1 MNKIK
6 LFLVD
11 DHQLVRD
18 GVKALLTGIG
28 DMEIVGEANNGKEL
42 LEKIGFAD
50 PDIILM
56 DISLPDYSGIDL
68 TRMVVKSHP
77 HSKVLILSMYTSEDY
92 IFNALKAGAR
102 GYLPKN
108 TSRHE
113 LLDALYTINAGQE
126 YLGTSIS
133 RIILKSYVRQAA
145 ETEKE
150 KDPQDLQLLLS
161 SREIEVLKLYSE
173 GINNKE
179 ISGKL
184 NISIR
189 TVESHK
195 NHIVRKLGLKSTADM
210 IKVAI
215 RNKLIEL

>member
-1 MNKIK
+1 MDKIR

-18 GVKALLTGIG
+18 GIKALLTGIN

-42 LEKIGFAD
+42 LEKMEHVS

-56 DISLPDYSGIDL
+56 DISLPDHSGIDL
-68 TRMVVKSHP
+68 TRIIGQNWPDVR
-77 HSKVLILSMYTSEDY
+77 VLILSMYTNEDF

-113 LLDALYTINAGQE
+113 LLDALYTIHTGQE
-126 YLGTSIS
+126 YLGSTIS

-145 ETEKE
+145 EKEKE
-150 KDPQDLQLLLS
+150 NEDLQLLLS
-161 SREIEVLKLYSE
+161 AREIEVLKHFSE
-173 GINNKE
+173 GMNNKG
-179 ISGKL
+179 ISEKL
-184 NISIR
+184 GISIR

-195 NHIVRKLGLKSTADM
+195 NHIVRKLGLKSTVEM
-210 IKVAI
+210 VKVAI
-215 RNKLIEL
+215 RNKIIEL

>member
-1 MNKIK
+1 MEKIR

-18 GVKALLTGIG
+18 GIKALLTGIN

-42 LEKIGFAD
+42 LEKMEHVS

-56 DISLPDYSGIDL
+56 DISLPDHSGIDL
-68 TRMVVKSHP
+68 TRIIVQRWP
-77 HSKVLILSMYTSEDY
+77 HSRVLILSMYTNEDF

-113 LLDALYTINAGQE
+113 LLDALYTIHTGQE
-126 YLGTSIS
+126 YLGSSIS

-145 ETEKE
+145 EKEKE
-150 KDPQDLQLLLS
+150 TEDLQLLLS
-161 SREIEVLKLYSE
+161 AREIEVLRHFSE
-173 GINNKE
+173 GMTNKE
-179 ISGKL
+179 IGEKL
-184 NISIR
+184 GISIR

-195 NHIVRKLGLKSTADM
+195 NHIVRKLGARSPIDAVK
-210 IKVAI
+210 IAI
-215 RNKLIEL
+215 RSKLIQL

>member
-1 MNKIK
+1 MDKIR

-18 GVKALLTGIG
+18 GIKALLTGIE
-28 DMEIVGEANNGKEL
+28 DMVIVGEANNGKEL
-42 LEKIGFAD
+42 LDKISHVD

-56 DISLPDYSGIDL
+56 DISLPDHSGIEL
-68 TRMVVKSHP
+68 TRLLGSDHP
-77 HSKVLILSMYTSEDY
+77 HVRVLILSMYTNEDF

-113 LLDALYTINAGQE
+113 LLDAIYTIYSGQE
-126 YLGTSIS
+126 YLGSSIS

-145 ETEKE
+145 E
-150 KDPQDLQLLLS
+150 KDKDSEDLQLLLS
-161 SREIEVLKLYSE
+161 AREIEVLTLFSE
-173 GINNKE
+173 GMNNKE
-179 ISGKL
+179 IGEKL
-184 NISIR
+184 GISIR

-195 NHIVRKLGLKSTADM
+195 NHIVRKLGLKSTVEM
-210 IKVAI
+210 VKVAI
-215 RNKLIEL
+215 RNKIIEL

>member
-1 MNKIK
+1 MDKIR

-18 GVKALLTGIG
+18 GIKALLTGIN

-42 LEKIGFAD
+42 LEKMEHVS

-56 DISLPDYSGIDL
+56 DISLPDHSGIDL
-68 TRMVVKSHP
+68 TRIIVQKWP
-77 HSKVLILSMYTSEDY
+77 HTRVLILSMYTNEDF

-113 LLDALYTINAGQE
+113 LLDALYTIQTGQE
-126 YLGTSIS
+126 YLGSSIS

-145 ETEKE
+145 EKEKE
-150 KDPQDLQLLLS
+150 TEDLQLLLS
-161 SREIEVLKLYSE
+161 AREIEVLKLFSE
-173 GINNKE
+173 GMTNKE
-179 ISGKL
+179 IGEKL
-184 NISIR
+184 GISIR

-195 NHIVRKLGLKSTADM
+195 NHIVRKLGARSPVDAVK
-210 IKVAI
+210 IAI
-215 RNKLIEL
+215 RNKLIQL

>member
-1 MNKIK
+1 MEKIR

-18 GVKALLTGIG
+18 GIKALLTGIN

-42 LEKIGFAD
+42 LDKMEQAT

-56 DISLPDYSGIDL
+56 DISLPDLSGIEL
-68 TRMVVKSHP
+68 TRILLQQWP
-77 HSKVLILSMYTSEDY
+77 TTKVLILSMYTNEDF

-113 LLDALYTINAGQE
+113 LLDALYTIHTGQE
-126 YLGTSIS
+126 YLGSTIS

-145 ETEKE
+145 EKEKE
-150 KDPQDLQLLLS
+150 TEDLQNVLS
-161 SREIEVLKLYSE
+161 LREIEVLKLFSE
-173 GINNKE
+173 GLSNKE
-179 ISGKL
+179 ISEKL
-184 NISIR
+184 GISIR

-195 NHIVRKLGLKSTADM
+195 NHIVHKLGAKSTVDM
-210 IKVAI
+210 VKIAI
-215 RNKLIEL
+215 RNKLIQL

>member
-1 MNKIK
+1 MEKIR

-18 GVKALLTGIG
+18 GVKALLTGIT
-28 DMEIVGEANNGKEL
+28 DMEIVGEANTGKEL
-42 LEKIGFAD
+42 LEKIDRVD

-68 TRMVVKSHP
+68 TRMLTKTNP
-77 HSKVLILSMYTSEDY
+77 HAKILVLSMYTSEDF
-92 IFNALKAGAR
+92 IINALKAGAR

-113 LLDALYTINAGQE
+113 LLDAIYTIFTGQE
-126 YLGTSIS
+126 FLASSASHTLMKSI
-133 RIILKSYVRQAA
+133 IRQSSEK
-145 ETEKE
+145 ETEVR
-150 KDPQDLQLLLS
+150 DLHLLLS
-161 SREIEVLKLYSE
+161 EREIEVLKLYSD
-173 GINNKE
+173 GMNNKE
-179 ISGKL
+179 IGERL

-195 NHIVRKLGLKSTADM
+195 NHIVRKLGLKSTVDM
-210 IKVAI
+210 VKVAI
-215 RNKLIEL
+215 RNKITEL

>member
-1 MNKIK
+1 MDKIR

-18 GVKALLTGIG
+18 GIKALLTGIE
-28 DMEIVGEANNGKEL
+28 DMVIVGEANNGKEL
-42 LEKIGFAD
+42 LDKISHVD

-56 DISLPDYSGIDL
+56 DISLPDHSGIEL
-68 TRMVVKSHP
+68 TRLLGSDHP
-77 HSKVLILSMYTSEDY
+77 HVRVLILSMYTNEDF

-113 LLDALYTINAGQE
+113 LLDAIYTIYSGQE
-126 YLGTSIS
+126 YLGSSIS

-145 ETEKE
+145 E
-150 KDPQDLQLLLS
+150 KDKDSEDLQLLLS
-161 SREIEVLKLYSE
+161 AREIEVLKLFSE
-173 GINNKE
+173 GMNNKE
-179 ISGKL
+179 IGEKL
-184 NISIR
+184 GISIR

-195 NHIVRKLGLKSTADM
+195 NHIVRKLGLKSTVEM
-210 IKVAI
+210 VKVAI
-215 RNKLIEL
+215 RNKIIEL

>member
-1 MNKIK
+1 MDKIR

-18 GVKALLTGIG
+18 GIKALLTGIE
-28 DMEIVGEANNGKEL
+28 DMVIVGEANNGKEL
-42 LEKIGFAD
+42 LDKISHVD

-56 DISLPDYSGIDL
+56 DISLPDHSGIEL
-68 TRMVVKSHP
+68 TRLLGSDHP
-77 HSKVLILSMYTSEDY
+77 HVRVLILSMYTNEDF

-113 LLDALYTINAGQE
+113 LLDTIYTIYSGQE
-126 YLGTSIS
+126 YLGSSIS

-145 ETEKE
+145 E
-150 KDPQDLQLLLS
+150 KDKDSEDLQLLLS
-161 SREIEVLKLYSE
+161 AREIEVLKLFSE
-173 GINNKE
+173 GMNNKE
-179 ISGKL
+179 IGEKL
-184 NISIR
+184 GISIR

-195 NHIVRKLGLKSTADM
+195 NHIVRKLGLKSTVEM
-210 IKVAI
+210 VKVAI
-215 RNKLIEL
+215 RNKIIEL

>member
-1 MNKIK
+1 MEKIR

-18 GVKALLTGIG
+18 GIKALLTGIN
-28 DMEIVGEANNGKEL
+28 DMEIVGEANNGREL
-42 LEKIGFAD
+42 LEKMEHVS

-56 DISLPDYSGIDL
+56 DISLPDHSGIDL
-68 TRMVVKSHP
+68 TRIIVQKWP
-77 HSKVLILSMYTSEDY
+77 HTRVLMLSMYTNEDF

-113 LLDALYTINAGQE
+113 LLDALYTIQTGQE
-126 YLGTSIS
+126 YLGSSIS

-145 ETEKE
+145 EKEKE
-150 KDPQDLQLLLS
+150 TEDLQLLLS
-161 SREIEVLKLYSE
+161 AREIEVLKLFSE
-173 GINNKE
+173 GMTNKE
-179 ISGKL
+179 IGEKL
-184 NISIR
+184 GISIR

-195 NHIVRKLGLKSTADM
+195 NHIVRKLGARSPVDAVK
-210 IKVAI
+210 IAI
-215 RNKLIEL
+215 RNKLIQL

>member
-1 MNKIK
+1 MEKIR

-18 GVKALLTGIG
+18 GIKALLTGIN
-28 DMEIVGEANNGKEL
+28 DMEIVGEANNGREL
-42 LEKIGFAD
+42 LEKMEHVS

-56 DISLPDYSGIDL
+56 DISLPDHSGIDL
-68 TRMVVKSHP
+68 TRIIVQKWP
-77 HSKVLILSMYTSEDY
+77 HTRVLILSMYTNEDF

-113 LLDALYTINAGQE
+113 LLDALYTIQTGQE
-126 YLGTSIS
+126 YLGSSIS

-145 ETEKE
+145 EKEKE
-150 KDPQDLQLLLS
+150 TEDLQLLLS
-161 SREIEVLKLYSE
+161 AREIEVLKLFSE
-173 GINNKE
+173 GMTNKE
-179 ISGKL
+179 IGEKL
-184 NISIR
+184 GISIR

-195 NHIVRKLGLKSTADM
+195 NHIVRKLGARSPVDAVK
-210 IKVAI
+210 IAI
-215 RNKLIEL
+215 RNKLIQL

>member
-1 MNKIK
+1 MEKIR

-18 GVKALLTGIG
+18 GIKALLTGI
-28 DMEIVGEANNGKEL
+28 DDIVIVGEANNGKEL
-42 LEKIGFAD
+42 LDTIGQTE

-56 DISLPDYSGIDL
+56 DISLPDHSGIEL
-68 TRMVVKSHP
+68 TRMLIADRP
-77 HSKVLILSMYTSEDY
+77 GCRVLILSMYTNEDF

-113 LLDALYTINAGQE
+113 LLDAIYTINSGQE
-126 YLGTSIS
+126 YLGSSIS

-145 ETEKE
+145 EKEKE
-150 KDPQDLQLLLS
+150 TEDLQLLLS
-161 SREIEVLKLYSE
+161 SREIEVLKLFSE
-173 GINNKE
+173 GLNNKE
-179 ISGKL
+179 IGEKL
-184 NISIR
+184 GISIR

-195 NHIVRKLGLKSTADM
+195 NHIVRKLGLKSTVEM
-210 IKVAI
+210 VKVAI
-215 RNKLIEL
+215 RNKIIEL

>member
-1 MNKIK
+1 MDKIR

-18 GVKALLTGIG
+18 GIKALLTGI
-28 DMEIVGEANNGKEL
+28 DDIVIVGEANSGHEL
-42 LEKIGFAD
+42 LEKISHAD

-56 DISLPDYSGIDL
+56 DISLPDHSGIEL
-68 TRMVVKSHP
+68 TRMLAADQP
-77 HSKVLILSMYTSEDY
+77 HCRVLILSMYTNEDF

-113 LLDALYTINAGQE
+113 LLDAIYTIHSGQE
-126 YLGTSIS
+126 YLGSSIS

-145 ETEKE
+145 EKE
-150 KDPQDLQLLLS
+150 KDTEDLQLLLS
-161 SREIEVLKLYSE
+161 SREIEVLKLFSE
-173 GINNKE
+173 GMNNKE
-179 ISGKL
+179 IGEKL
-184 NISIR
+184 GISIR

-195 NHIVRKLGLKSTADM
+195 NHIVRKLGLKSTVEM
-210 IKVAI
+210 VKVAI
-215 RNKLIEL
+215 RNKIIEL

>member
-1 MNKIK
+1 MDKIR

-18 GVKALLTGIG
+18 GIKALLTGIN

-42 LEKIGFAD
+42 LEKMEHVF

-56 DISLPDYSGIDL
+56 DISLPDHSGIDL
-68 TRMVVKSHP
+68 TRIIVQKWP
-77 HSKVLILSMYTSEDY
+77 HTRVLILSMYTNEDF

-113 LLDALYTINAGQE
+113 LLDALYTIQTGQE
-126 YLGTSIS
+126 YLGSSIS

-145 ETEKE
+145 EKEKE
-150 KDPQDLQLLLS
+150 TEDLQLLLS
-161 SREIEVLKLYSE
+161 AREIEVLKLFSE
-173 GINNKE
+173 GMTNKE
-179 ISGKL
+179 IGEKL
-184 NISIR
+184 GISIR

-195 NHIVRKLGLKSTADM
+195 NHIVRKLGARSPVDAVK
-210 IKVAI
+210 IAI
-215 RNKLIEL
+215 RNKLIQL